1 MMDKVWNII
10 IAGVGG
16 QGVVTIARILAESAL
31 ASGYRVKTTDIVGG
45 AQRGG
50 AILSHVRF
58 GNYVYSSIVPDG
70 FADIVVGIEPL
81 EALRTSLQYLR
92 QDGMVIF
99 NEKPVYPLTV
109 QLKQQKYPPLDDIK
123 SALTSIAKK
132 AFAVN
137 ASELAIS
144 AGSSLA
150 AGTVL
155 LGFMKAVSD
164 IPIPKNNFHAAIEG
178 MFAEKVAKINIRAF
192 EAGFSKG
199 LEVSSQLK

>member
-1 MMDKVWNII
+1 MGKVWNII

-16 QGVVTIARILAESAL
+16 QGIVTVARILAESAL

-58 GNYVYSSIVPDG
+58 GDYVYSSIVPDG
-70 FADIVVGIEPL
+70 LADIVVGVEPL
-81 EALRTSLQYLR
+81 EALRISLQYLK
-92 QDGMVIF
+92 QDGTVIY
-99 NEKPVYPLTV
+99 NERPVYPLTV
-109 QLKQQKYPPLDDIK
+109 QLKQQKYPSLADIK
-123 SALTSIAKK
+123 SALLTIAKK
-132 AFAVN
+132 VFVVD
-137 ASELAIS
+137 ASGLASS
-144 AGSSLA
+144 AGSRLA

-164 IPIPKNNFHAAIEG
+164 IPIPKHNFHAAIER
-178 MFAEKVAKINIRAF
+178 MFTEKVAKINIQAF

-199 LEVSSQLK
+199 LEVSNQLE

>member
-1 MMDKVWNII
+1 MSKVWNVI

-50 AILSHVRF
+50 AVLSHVRF
-58 GNYVYSSIVPDG
+58 GDNVYSSIVPNG

-81 EALRTSLQYLR
+81 EALRSSIQYLR
-92 QDGMVIF
+92 EDGMVIF

-109 QLKQQKYPPLDDIK
+109 QLKQQRYPQLADIR
-123 SALTSIAKK
+123 SALLTITKNV
-132 AFAVN
+132 FMLN
-137 ASELAIS
+137 ASELAS
-144 AGSSLA
+144 LAGSRLA
-150 AGTVL
+150 AGSVL

-164 IPIPKNNFHAAIEG
+164 IPIPKHHFHAAMEG
-178 MFAEKVAKINIRAF
+178 MFTEKVAKINIQAF
-192 EAGFSKG
+192 EVGFSKG
-199 LEVSSQLK
+199 LEAIR

>member
-1 MMDKVWNII
+1 MMDKVWNFI

-16 QGVVTIARILAESAL
+16 QGIVTVARILAESAL

-58 GNYVYSSIVPDG
+58 GNYVHSSIVPDG
-70 FADIVVGIEPL
+70 LADIVIGVEPM
-81 EALRTSLQYLR
+81 EALRTSIQYLR

-99 NEKPVYPLTV
+99 NERPVYPLTV
-109 QLKQQKYPPLDDIK
+109 QLKQQKYPPLADIK
-123 SALTSIAKK
+123 SALMTLAKK
-132 AFAVN
+132 VFVID
-137 ASELAIS
+137 ASELASS
-144 AGSSLA
+144 AGSRLA

-164 IPIPKNNFHAAIEG
+164 VPIPKSNFHAAIEG
-178 MFAEKVAKINIRAF
+178 MFTERFAKINIRAF

-199 LEVSSQLK
+199 LEIINQLK

>member
-1 MMDKVWNII
+1 MGKVWNVM

-16 QGVVTIARILAESAL
+16 QGIVTVARILAESAV

-50 AILSHVRF
+50 AVLSHVRF
-58 GNYVYSSIVPDG
+58 GDQIYSSIVPEG
-70 FADIVVGIEPL
+70 FADIVVGVEPL
-81 EALRTSLQYLR
+81 EALRVSLQYIKE
-92 QDGMVIF
+92 GGIVVS

-109 QLKQQKYPPLDDIK
+109 QLKQQKYPPLVDIK
-123 SALTSIAKK
+123 SALLTLTEKVFMVDAT
-132 AFAVN
+132 
-137 ASELAIS
+137 ELAS
-144 AGSSLA
+144 LAGSRLA

-164 IPIPKNNFHAAIEG
+164 IPIPKQNFYNAIEG
-178 MFAEKVAKINIRAF
+178 MFTEKVAKINIRAF

-199 LEVSSQLK
+199 LKVSNKLD